1 LTSKSYRARIKLS
14 AKSRRVAAS
23 IRDALA
29 PDLKRLPKT
38 EGRAEI
44 SLKNSDIV
52 FTIETND
59 IASLRASVN
68 SYLRLADA
76 SYRCITGIQ
85 LADQG

>member
-1 LTSKSYRARIKLS
+1 MTSKSYRARIKLS
-14 AKSRRVAAS
+14 AKSRRVATS

-44 SLKNSDIV
+44 SLKNSDVI

-76 SYRCITGIQ
+76 SYRCITAIQ
-85 LADQG
+85 LAGQR

>member
-14 AKSRRVAAS
+14 AKSRRVATS

-44 SLKNSDIV
+44 SLKNSDVI

-76 SYRCITGIQ
+76 SYRCITEIE
-85 LADQG
+85 LAGQR

>member
-1 LTSKSYRARIKLS
+1 MKSYRAKIKIS

-44 SLKNSDIV
+44 SLKNSDVV
-52 FTIETND
+52 FDIETGD
-59 IASLRASVN
+59 IASLRASIN
-68 SYLRLADA
+68 SYIRLADA
-76 SYRCITGIQ
+76 SYKCIT
-85 LADQG
+85 L

>member
-14 AKSRRVAAS
+14 AKSSRVATS

-44 SLKNSDIV
+44 SLKNSDII
-52 FTIETND
+52 FTIETGD

-76 SYRCITGIQ
+76 SYRCIT
-85 LADQG
+85 L

>member
-1 LTSKSYRARIKLS
+1 MTSKSYKARIKVS
-14 AKSRRVAAS
+14 PKSRRAGAS

-38 EGRAEI
+38 EGTAEI
-44 SLKNSDIV
+44 SLKNSDVI

-59 IASLRASVN
+59 ISSLRASIN

-76 SYRCITGIQ
+76 SYKCIVVDASTN
-85 LADQG
+85 

>member
-14 AKSRRVAAS
+14 AKSRRVATS

-44 SLKNSDIV
+44 SLKNSDVI

-76 SYRCITGIQ
+76 SYRCITAIQ
-85 LADQG
+85 LAGQR